1 MSSSQ
6 SLTLRQSVAIVW
18 RTLRSMRTA
27 LILLLMI
34 GLASVAGSLLPQWP
48 NTPERVLQYRADH
61 PFWGTFFDRAGLFD
75 VFGSWWFVLLVT
87 LLFVSL
93 VACLVPRTRALWRNV
108 RTPPMQARE
117 IDAFPR
123 YAEVAVAAG
132 PDAAIEAARRTLR
145 RRRFRVARDPDRPAL
160 AAEKGLAREV
170 GSLAFHWAFIL
181 LLAGVIYGKGTG
193 FSGLIAVVEGQTWVD
208 AEANYD
214 GTIRAGR
221 FFDDFTGIG
230 LHLKDFRSDFANTG
244 QPMDFVSEVDVL
256 EPDGSLLREESIRVN
271 HPAKVEGLWI
281 YQSSFGWA
289 PVVQVT
295 VDGEV
300 VSSGPVVMDRDPAP
314 EGVVEFAMPWRGVV
328 KLPGAG
334 AGGLDRAI
342 ELELWP
348 DSRAFAALL
357 EPGAVPQA
365 MLVEFDPIIRFTVW
379 EGVIGDL
386 ATNRLD
392 STVLDE
398 VSSGIVGA
406 ERTADLADG
415 AALAVGEEGS
425 GSTISFPEL
434 RQYSVFQVA
443 RDPGVPLVL
452 AAAILILVGLLP
464 ALYGSRRKVW
474 VRADPDGDGS
484 TMRVGGFAL
493 QRKPQ
498 FEEEFARLVDALSSA
513 AGGASV
519 PGRGD
524 REPEDRE
531 PEDRERVQTP

>member
-1 MSSSQ
+1 MAPGPMSSSQ

-244 QPMDFVSEVDVL
+244 QPMDFVSEVDLL
-256 EPDGSLLREESIRVN
+256 ETDGSLLREESIRVN

-289 PVVQVT
+289 PVVEVT

-379 EGVIGDL
+379 EGVLGDL

-392 STVLDE
+392 SSVLDE

-498 FEEEFARLVDALSSA
+498 FEDEFARLVDALSSA

-531 PEDRERVQTP
+531 RVQTP

>member
-1 MSSSQ
+1 M
-6 SLTLRQSVAIVW
+6 
-18 RTLRSMRTA
+18 
-27 LILLLMI
+27 
-34 GLASVAGSLLPQWP
+34 
-48 NTPERVLQYRADH
+48 
-61 PFWGTFFDRAGLFD
+61 
-75 VFGSWWFVLLVT
+75 
-87 LLFVSL
+87 
-93 VACLVPRTRALWRNV
+93 TR
-108 RTPPMQARE
+108 
-117 IDAFPR
+117 I
-123 YAEVAVAAG
+123 
-132 PDAAIEAARRTLR
+132 ARRSRPR
-145 RRRFRVARDPDRPAL
+145 RASPGKSGASRSTGRSSCCWPAL
-160 AAEKGLAREV
+160 
-170 GSLAFHWAFIL
+170 
-181 LLAGVIYGKGTG
+181 IYGKGTG

-244 QPMDFVSEVDVL
+244 QPMDFVSEVDLL
-256 EPDGSLLREESIRVN
+256 EPDGSMLREESIRVN
-271 HPAKVEGLWI
+271 HPARVEGLWI

-300 VSSGPVVMDRDPAP
+300 VSSGPVVMDRDAAP

-379 EGVIGDL
+379 EGVLGDL

-415 AALAVGEEGS
+415 AALAEGEEGS

-474 VRADPDGDGS
+474 VRADPDGDGA
-484 TMRVGGFAL
+484 TVRVGGFAL

-513 AGGASV
+513 AGGASAPR
-519 PGRGD
+519 PG
-524 REPEDRE
+524 PEDRE